1 MNNKL
6 RIFIL
11 LTRRSIFKVLSILI
25 FFLLISCFDNKEQ
38 KLHIATA
45 ANMQFAM
52 HDLIKSFTEETGIVC
67 EIIISSS
74 GKLTAQ
80 IREGAPFDVFV
91 SADMKYPNK
100 LFENGFT
107 TANPKIYA
115 YGKLVIWTMNKQLS
129 PSFESLTKNQVKYI
143 ALANPKT
150 APYGLSAM
158 EALKKKEIYNVVKNK
173 LVLGE
178 NIAQTNQ
185 FITTYAAQIGFTSK
199 SAVLSEKMKNKGIWK
214 EVDPELYSP
223 IAQGIVILKNR
234 NDQIEN
240 AQKFAD
246 FLFSANG
253 KEILNKFGY
262 FVVPI

>member
-6 RIFIL
+6 STFIL
-11 LTRRSIFKVLSILI
+11 LCKSSILKILSILI
-25 FFLLISCFDNKEQ
+25 FFLLISCFNNKGQ
-38 KLHIATA
+38 KLNIATA

-52 HDLIKSFTEETGIVC
+52 HDLIKSFSEETGIAC

-91 SADMKYPNK
+91 SADMKYPYE
-100 LFENGFT
+100 LFKNGFT
-107 TANPKIYA
+107 TTEPKVYA

-129 PSFESLTKNQVKYI
+129 PSFKSFTKKQVKHI

-150 APYGLSAM
+150 APYGLSAL
-158 EALKKKEIYNVVKNK
+158 EALKKKEIYDRVKNK
-173 LVLGE
+173 LVFGE

-185 FITTYAAQIGFTSK
+185 FITTYVAQIGFTSK
-199 SAVLSEKMKNKGIWK
+199 SVVLSSKMKNKGIWE

-240 AQKFAD
+240 AQKFND
-246 FLFSANG
+246 FLFSDKG

-262 FVVPI
+262 SVIPI